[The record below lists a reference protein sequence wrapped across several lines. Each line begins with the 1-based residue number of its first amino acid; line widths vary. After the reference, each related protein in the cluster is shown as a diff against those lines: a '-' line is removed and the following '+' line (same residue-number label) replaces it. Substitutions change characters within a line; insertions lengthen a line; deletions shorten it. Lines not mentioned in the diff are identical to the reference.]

1 VTVERFVEWNA
12 KFLQEMA
19 AKRSEAEE
27 RRKAELGNKLTGRQL
42 FEMNKVTA
50 TSDSAFYDESGL
62 NIDEAVFD
70 GLDELDLS
78 DDTGNRTID

>member
-1 VTVERFVEWNA
+1 MTVERFVEWNA